1 MAEVV
6 ACSYQQHAVDLVV
19 GVIGG
24 LTAIQDIKQ
33 LCLVH
38 FQFPGDVA
46 RVGFGEN
53 LGTYMIGGGRRDD
66 RHTDGLVTVD
76 IHETKGD
83 EAVEPGVGDLV
94 DHSLLAVTVDL
105 FVQLLQRISF
115 SP

>member
-1 MAEVV
+1 MV

-38 FQFPGDVA
+38 FQLSGDVA
-46 RVGFGEN
+46 RVRFGED
-53 LGTYMIGGGRRDD
+53 LWTYMIGGGWRDN
-66 RHTDGLVTVD
+66 RHADGLVTVY

-83 EAVEPGVGDLV
+83 QAVEPGVADLV
-94 DHSLLAVTVDL
+94 DDGFLAVTVDL
-105 FVQLLQRISF
+105 FVQLLQRIGS
-115 SP
+115 SS